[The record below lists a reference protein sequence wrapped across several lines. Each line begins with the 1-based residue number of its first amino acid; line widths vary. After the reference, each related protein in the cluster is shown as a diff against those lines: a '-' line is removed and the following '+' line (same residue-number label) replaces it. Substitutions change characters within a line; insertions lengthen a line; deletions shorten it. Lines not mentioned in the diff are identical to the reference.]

1 MRAGSG
7 VGCAN
12 GAGCGV
18 SAPEPRGSALI
29 GPEGVEGAG
38 GVAPVIDEGAPGAGA
53 MPGGSPPGPVGPPA
67 DGGLPPAAGVEAGRM
82 G

>member
-18 SAPEPRGSALI
+18 SIPEPRGSALI
-29 GPEGVEGAG
+29 APEGAEGVG
-38 GVAPVIDEGAPGAGA
+38 GVALVIEEGAPGTGT
-53 MPGGSPPGPVGPPA
+53 MPRGSPPGPVGPPA
-67 DGGLPPAAGVEAGRM
+67 DGGLPPVAGAEPGRM